1 VANEVKELAK
11 QTAKAIEDISL
22 KIEAIQGDTKGAV
35 EAIGTITSVIV
46 KINDISSTIAT
57 AVEEQ
62 NATANEMSRNVTEAA
77 RGAGEISKNIAG
89 VAEAAQSTSYGA
101 GDTSDT

>member
-1 VANEVKELAK
+1 MANEVKELAK

-77 RGAGEISKNIAG
+77 RGVGEISKNIAG
-89 VAEAAQSTSYGA
+89 VVEAAQSTSYGA